1 MNMLSEKKN
10 MGAEQVFSHN
20 VSVGGLL
27 VIFAMMIFGSYGLLV
42 RFIQADAILLVWALQ
57 IVGVFCFFLYLLKN
71 RSLFNRHGLFW
82 HIFLMTVFVTISDLS
97 FFVAIRSTTVSTAV
111 FVKFLM
117 PIFVVLLTFRS
128 STISIR
134 KLLFL
139 VGLGTA
145 GLFLIL
151 SSQGEISFT
160 ANIGIIAALITAF
173 TLALFIITLK
183 KITNTV
189 PLPTI
194 LFYRYGIGSII
205 LLPFIF
211 SVSGV
216 VQQINESWPWLLGFG
231 LLYAVIGTFI
241 HTQGLKFTKVQY
253 GAILGYVEPVA
264 AAAMSIVFLGE
275 TLTFPLV
282 AGGLLI
288 LSGCIF
294 SLKK

>member
-1 MNMLSEKKN
+1 
-10 MGAEQVFSHN
+10 
-20 VSVGGLL
+20 
-27 VIFAMMIFGSYGLLV
+27 
-42 RFIQADAILLVWALQ
+42 
-57 IVGVFCFFLYLLKN
+57 
-71 RSLFNRHGLFW
+71 
-82 HIFLMTVFVTISDLS
+82 
-97 FFVAIRSTTVSTAV
+97 
-111 FVKFLM
+111 
-117 PIFVVLLTFRS
+117 
-128 STISIR
+128 
-134 KLLFL
+134 L

-173 TLALFIITLK
+173 TLALFIISLK
-183 KITNTV
+183 KITNAV

-241 HTQGLKFTKVQY
+241 HTKGLKLTKVQY

-264 AAAMSIVFLGE
+264 AAAMSIAFLGE

-288 LSGCIF
+288 LSGCIL